1 MLMMRFVVVPEL
13 RCHLAWY
20 VNILVLTRLVAQTC
34 IDVQVKIT
42 TDITGYAPAGKF
54 GERTS
59 RIDLFVTRMG
69 RLYHGQHSNGSRHES
84 AP

>member
-42 TDITGYAPAGKF
+42 TDITGYAPAGTF
-54 GERTS
+54 T
-59 RIDLFVTRMG
+59 
-69 RLYHGQHSNGSRHES
+69 
-84 AP
+84 